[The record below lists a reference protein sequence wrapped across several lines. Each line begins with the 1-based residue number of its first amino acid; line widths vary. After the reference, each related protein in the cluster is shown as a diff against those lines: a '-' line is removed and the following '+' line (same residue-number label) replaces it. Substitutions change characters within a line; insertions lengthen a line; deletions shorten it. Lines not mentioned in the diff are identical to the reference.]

1 MQLTTSNEIE
11 IIKIEPRNL
20 SFMAN
25 SVGGGS
31 TSPTS
36 PSSSSSSSPSS
47 PPLIVLIS
55 EKQFQIQ
62 QQQKQQQQQQQLA
75 SLSSPPLSPT
85 NKQYS
90 SATPTPTT
98 PTMPKIV
105 EQQVYITSDVRPQ
118 VVPLSLSVSI
128 SMPSSSSLASMS
140 LASSSPPSLRSNL
153 VSHVVYFI
161 GLFGSLS
168 SKGSKNDIFPKK
180 SSYLGFY
187 FTLILTE
194 DTNFNDIL

>member
-1 MQLTTSNEIE
+1 MQLTTSSEIE
-11 IIKIEPRNL
+11 IIKYEPRNL
-20 SFMAN
+20 SYMAN

-62 QQQKQQQQQQQLA
+62 QQQKQQQQQLA

-90 SATPTPTT
+90 ASTPTPTT
-98 PTMPKIV
+98 PTMPPIV
-105 EQQVYITSDVRPQ
+105 EQQVFITSDVRPQ

-128 SMPSSSSLASMS
+128 SMPSSNSLASMS

-153 VSHVVYFI
+153 VSHVVYII
-161 GLFGSLS
+161 GLFGSLV
-168 SKGSKNDIFPKK
+168 SKGLRNEIFQEKT
-180 SSYLGFY
+180 SYLGF
-187 FTLILTE
+187 
-194 DTNFNDIL
+194 

>member
-1 MQLTTSNEIE
+1 MQLTISSEIE

-25 SVGGGS
+25 SVGGS

-90 SATPTPTT
+90 AATPTT
-98 PTMPKIV
+98 PTMPPIV
-105 EQQVYITSDVRPQ
+105 EQQVFITSDVRPQ

-128 SMPSSSSLASMS
+128 SMPSSNSLASMS
-140 LASSSPPSLRSNL
+140 FASSSPPSLRSNL
-153 VSHVVYFI
+153 VSHDVYFI
-161 GLFGSLS
+161 ALFGSLV
-168 SKGSKNDIFPKK
+168 SKGSEDENFQEKT
-180 SSYLGFY
+180 YLGLKIKERYQFVSDY
-187 FTLILTE
+187 IL
-194 DTNFNDIL
+194 NLY

>member
-1 MQLTTSNEIE
+1 MQLTTSSEIE
-11 IIKIEPRNL
+11 IIKSEPRNL
-20 SFMAN
+20 SYMAN

-62 QQQKQQQQQQQLA
+62 QQQKQQQQQLA

-90 SATPTPTT
+90 AATPTPTPTT
-98 PTMPKIV
+98 PTMPPIV
-105 EQQVYITSDVRPQ
+105 EQQVFITSDCRPQ

-128 SMPSSSSLASMS
+128 SMPSSNSLASMS

-153 VSHVVYFI
+153 VSHVVYI
-161 GLFGSLS
+161 IRLFGSLV
-168 SKGSKNDIFPKK
+168 SKF
-180 SSYLGFY
+180 
-187 FTLILTE
+187 
-194 DTNFNDIL
+194 